1 MKCLLCNLKFE
12 TVNELNDHYITFH
25 NVDQNNCFFKKF
37 FNESKNKILCQKC
50 FKCDEFLTIKNHKVH
65 NCLKHYVDG
74 RTKPFENKPK

>member
-1 MKCLLCNLKFE
+1 MFIMQ

-50 FKCDEFLTIKNHKVH
+50 FNPLMPVAKLAQSYESQ
-65 NCLKHYVDG
+65 
-74 RTKPFENKPK
+74 